1 MTQMIAALL
10 CLLMQFDSAECKPLT
25 TGEAQ
30 VVERTNAARAKAG
43 LQPLAVDCRL
53 MNTSRLHAIEMADN
67 AKLYHSSEGGFAAE
81 NVAAG
86 QPNAAEAVVDW
97 LNSAGHRA
105 NMLSPAHRKIGVAGR
120 VGRDGRCYWVQ
131 QFLP

>member
-1 MTQMIAALL
+1 MTQMVAILL
-10 CLLMQFDSAECKPLT
+10 CLLLQVAPECSPLT
-25 TGEAQ
+25 PGESQ

-53 MNTSRLHAIEMADN
+53 MNAARLHASEMADN

-97 LNSAGHRA
+97 LKSDGHRA
-105 NMLSPAHRKIGVAGR
+105 NMLSPAYRKIGVSGR